1 MAREQSIQ
9 IVGDGPTGATVM
21 KLDKTG
27 FKDDGSRIHDARQ
40 YVAVQLAATP
50 VANYIWRCKVGVWVV
65 EYVDVLVRVTG
76 GTGNTVDVLVC
87 QQVEAVAS
95 GVSQLAA
102 VMDVEETA
110 PFQAVPA
117 LIATPTEIFPGD
129 SVAYNYGG
137 TATGLIGLLTIVL
150 KRTQ

>member
-1 MAREQSIQ
+1 MPRESSLE
-9 IVGDGPTGATVM
+9 IVGDGPAGATILT
-21 KLDKTG
+21 LDKTG
-27 FKDDGSRIHDARQ
+27 FKDSAGRIVDAR
-40 YVAVQLAATP
+40 VVLGVQILATP
-50 VANYIWRCKVGVWVV
+50 VANYIWRCRAGVWVV

-76 GTGNTVDVLVC
+76 SIGNTVDVLVC

-117 LIATPTEIFPGD
+117 LIATPTQIFPGD

-137 TATGLIGLLTIVL
+137 TATGLIGLLTVVV
-150 KRTQ
+150 KRIQ

>member
-1 MAREQSIQ
+1 MPKLPDVEI
-9 IVGDGPTGATVM
+9 IGDGPTGTVVM
-21 KLDKTG
+21 TLDKTG
-27 FKDDGSRIHDARQ
+27 MKDSGSRYFDARL
-40 YVAVQLAATP
+40 VLGVPILATP
-50 VANYIWRCKVGVWVV
+50 VANYIWRCRNGVWVV

-76 GTGNTVDVLVC
+76 STGATVDVLVC

-117 LIATPTEIFPGD
+117 LIATPTNIHPGD

-137 TATGLIGLLTIVL
+137 TATGLIGLLTVVL